1 MTPDGFRLLPEGSVI
16 AVAGAGGPAGQAAVR
31 RLARAGAIVEA
42 ADAAPDRLD
51 EAVALAPRGRA
62 HGTRVD
68 LTDPAATRAWA
79 DEIEERHGR
88 VDGLV
93 HLVGGWRGGKEF
105 ADNTFEDWE
114 FLHKLLVRTVQNTSL
129 AFHDALARAPHG
141 RFVLISAT
149 AAAKPTA
156 GNAGYAAAKS
166 AAEAWTL
173 AMADSFRRLR
183 KDRAAAEGPAGE
195 AVGGD
200 AASGGGG
207 AGTGAEPMDGPA
219 AAILVVKALVW
230 PLLRTQRPDA
240 KFPGYTDVADLA
252 EEIAA
257 LWDRPTDDVNGQRL
271 CLTQ

>member
-31 RLARAGAIVEA
+31 RLSRAGAVVEA
-42 ADAAPDRLD
+42 ADAARDRLD

-62 HGTRVD
+62 HGTSVD

-93 HLVGGWRGGKEF
+93 HLVGGWRGGKDF
-105 ADNTFEDWE
+105 SDNTLEDWE
-114 FLHKLLVRTVQNTSL
+114 FLHRLLVRTVQNTSL
-129 AFHDALARAPHG
+129 AFHDALARAQHG

-156 GNAGYAAAKS
+156 GNAGYAAAKA

-183 KDRAAAEGPAGE
+183 KDRAVDGPAGDG
-195 AVGGD
+195 V
-200 AASGGGG
+200 
-207 AGTGAEPMDGPA
+207 GAEPLDGPA

-230 PLLRTQRPDA
+230 PLLRVERPDA